1 MGISWANKLQL
12 LLGVSWWFGGLEAP
26 AGAQNVLCYGTFDAT
41 AGTCNDLLG
50 DGVTQDDCCLNHRYG
65 FQLGRNAPCQ
75 ACQVAE
81 WSGWSPWSACS
92 VSCREGVQRRSRTC
106 HGRASGGTCQ
116 EGSRQWE
123 MQTCSLM
130 ACCPVVGGWSAWNAW
145 SACSV
150 TCLRG
155 LQTRERTCTN
165 PVPDCG
171 GTCLGSSTE
180 TLPCDTQQICPTHG
194 NWGSWGNWEACPSTC
209 IPEGSAP
216 KPRQQR
222 RRQCNSPPPSRDPLG
237 NRCQGD
243 DQEHRPCSGL
253 PSCPLDGRWTEWSAW
268 NACERRGTGIVIDCD
283 ELTGIQKRTRMCAGR
298 AHNGMRCAGGLTIE
312 VRTCYSI
319 QSCKMDGTWTN
330 WSPWG
335 LCEPPCA
342 EKPMRS
348 RKRECK
354 PIYPNYSMTVAGESG
369 KVQNVSFWGT
379 PKLKCDPLGGQML
392 KVVEQVPCQNVLPCE
407 G

>member
-1 MGISWANKLQL
+1 MAVIHIWEKRVHSGS
-12 LLGVSWWFGGLEAP
+12 
-26 AGAQNVLCYGTFDAT
+26 
-41 AGTCNDLLG
+41 
-50 DGVTQDDCCLNHRYG
+50 RYG

-81 WSGWSPWSACS
+81 WSGWSPWGACS
-92 VSCREGVQRRSRTC
+92 ISCREGVQRRSRTC

-243 DQEHRPCSGL
+243 DQEHRLCSGL
-253 PSCPLDGRWTEWSAW
+253 PSCPQDGNWGSWKPSSSCSVTCGVGRVVEKRLCDNPAPKHGGRGCLGPDTRSHTCNTKVPCPDSGLKRYRCWRLRCCGPCCRHCCCLPAYARGIAIFAEVPRCCRWTS
-268 NACERRGTGIVIDCD
+268 
-283 ELTGIQKRTRMCAGR
+283 LLRTVLLPSLPLVAGVFIIAEGR
-298 AHNGMRCAGGLTIE
+298 AIAQDTITAAYT
-312 VRTCYSI
+312 R
-319 QSCKMDGTWTN
+319 
-330 WSPWG
+330 
-335 LCEPPCA
+335 
-342 EKPMRS
+342 
-348 RKRECK
+348 
-354 PIYPNYSMTVAGESG
+354 PN
-369 KVQNVSFWGT
+369 
-379 PKLKCDPLGGQML
+379 
-392 KVVEQVPCQNVLPCE
+392 
-407 G
+407 